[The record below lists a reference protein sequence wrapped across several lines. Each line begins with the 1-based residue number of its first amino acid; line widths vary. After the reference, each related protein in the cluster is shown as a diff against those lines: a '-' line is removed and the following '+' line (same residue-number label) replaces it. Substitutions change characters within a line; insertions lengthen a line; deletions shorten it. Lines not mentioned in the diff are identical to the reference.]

1 MDTIAFWHC
10 FGKHAGEDP
19 DHILERKKK
28 EIQKKGWTLWSF
40 SKRKFSTS
48 LYPWRE
54 QIKKAAPSK
63 VIVYCSASPKAKDP
77 ARNPEGC
84 TARASE
90 YQCSEGEPW
99 LRIPESVCVPHP
111 FGEKVEASAFKVARV
126 VFPSTAGLDDRGF
139 KWFKVKTGRWRKE
152 GPRPGELPTRPGEF
166 LIRRPGGKCKLREV
180 YAILE
185 LAPPYVVMIRK

>member
-10 FGKHAGEDP
+10 FGKHAGEDR
-19 DHILERKKK
+19 DAILSRKER
-28 EIQKKGWTLWSF
+28 EIRANGWTLWSF
-40 SKRKFSTS
+40 SKRTWFKI
-48 LYPWRE
+48 LNPWRE
-54 QIKKAAPSK
+54 QVKKAAPSK
-63 VIVYCSASPKAKDP
+63 VIVYCSDSPKARDP
-77 ARNPEGC
+77 ARNPKGC

-111 FGEKVEASAFKVARV
+111 FGGKVEASAFKVARV
-126 VFPSTAGLDDRGF
+126 VRQPTAGFDDRGF
-139 KWFKVKTGRWRKE
+139 EWFGSGRWRKE
-152 GPRPGELPTRPGEF
+152 GPFSTRPGELPTKPGEF
-166 LIRRPGGKCKLREV
+166 LIRPGGKCKLRRV